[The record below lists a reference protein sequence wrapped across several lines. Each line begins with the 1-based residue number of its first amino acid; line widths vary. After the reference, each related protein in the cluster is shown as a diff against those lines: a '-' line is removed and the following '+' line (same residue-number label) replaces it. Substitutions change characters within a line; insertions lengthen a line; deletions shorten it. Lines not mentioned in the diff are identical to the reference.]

1 MTHLSAEGR
10 NNGVTILSLDG
21 YQWLV
26 EWSDK
31 CRDKHLEIFRSLSK
45 VKTLG
50 LRTVLRKVDVGR
62 TEVLFA
68 SGLSSART
76 APSLKRNRLA

>member
-26 EWSDK
+26 EWIDR
-31 CRDKHLEIFRSLSK
+31 CTGEHLA
-45 VKTLG
+45 TLDNLVM
-50 LRTVLRKVDVGR
+50 LRPWV
-62 TEVLFA
+62 
-68 SGLSSART
+68 
-76 APSLKRNRLA
+76 